1 MNCPTPTAPT
11 APGLIITL
19 GETAPVER
27 VVDRHLATLRAIRPD
42 VVMLHTYPGPEDAP
56 TIAKVRAAI
65 PGVRIWIQ
73 APANTLAGGSE
84 SNAIARAEEWARD
97 AAALG
102 VEALILNGEMSSG
115 GDPPRPGWDAK
126 TPAEVTAKVTA
137 KSKRLRAI
145 FDAMAA
151 VPGCPVLGW
160 SSHDRIERLSRSV
173 WRAALGPGSPVK
185 LHLPQTYS
193 APPNRAG
200 VTKRAS
206 TRARLKAHAKSF
218 AAGVP
223 ADVRADLVQ
232 GGVGWI
238 PYGQAH
244 HHETAATC
252 TLLDAAPIAALWTL
266 SEDRESSDP
275 AGVLAARADAEL
287 RRRVGHGPGRVAR
300 FQASAGLKAD
310 GVVGPATLAALG
322 FAS

>member
-1 MNCPTPTAPT
+1 MTCPTPAAPV

-56 TIAKVRAAI
+56 TIAKVRAAV

-84 SNAIARAEEWARD
+84 ANAIARAVEWAKA

-102 VEALILNGEMSSG
+102 VEVLVLNGEMSSG
-115 GDPPRPGWDAK
+115 GNRPGWDAK
-126 TPAEVTAKVTA
+126 PGEAAAKGA
-137 KSKRLRAI
+137 RLRAI

-173 WRAALGPGSPVK
+173 WRAALGPGSPVL

-193 APPNRAG
+193 APPNRNG
-200 VTKRAS
+200 VSKRKA
-206 TRARLKAHAKSF
+206 TAARLRAHAKSF
-218 AAGVP
+218 GAGVP

-232 GGVGWI
+232 GGPGWI
-238 PYGQAH
+238 PYGQMH

-252 TLLDAAPIAALWTL
+252 ILLDAAPLAALWTL
-266 SEDRESSDP
+266 SEDTESADP

-287 RRRVGHGPGRVAR
+287 RRRVGHESGRVAR
-300 FQASAGLKAD
+300 FQAGAGLKAD
-310 GVVGPATLAALG
+310 GVVGPVTLRAMGL
-322 FAS
+322 AS